1 MSPRNPAEA
10 RWFGI
15 AVQALVVIA
24 GAGGTCSSVA
34 IAWGVEAHAA
44 FLRRVLAQLVR
55 TGIVAAQEGRAGGY
69 RLARPA
75 GQINLAEV
83 FSAVKLAGPAE
94 ECPAYTGLPLRV
106 QAVLDDIG
114 AEAEQG
120 ILSVLQGNT
129 LASVIERAASHSALD
144 PSVLNSQ

>member
-1 MSPRNPAEA
+1 MSPRNPVAA
-10 RWFGI
+10 RWFSI

-55 TGIVAAQEGRAGGY
+55 TGIVEAQEGRAGGY

-75 GQINLAEV
+75 GQITLADV
-83 FSAVKLAGPAE
+83 FTAVKLAGPAE
-94 ECPAYTGLPLRV
+94 ECQEYTGLPQRV

-114 AEAEQG
+114 AEAEQR
-120 ILSVLQGNT
+120 IRSVLQEHT
-129 LASVIERAASHSALD
+129 LASVIERAESRSTPD